1 MIETIKMS
9 KMKKILYILT
19 LVGICSFSS
28 CSDALDTN
36 PTDKVSGS
44 LIFGNADAAQVA
56 MNGVYRSLFITGW
69 SDNWAHE
76 NPGLMAVSYT
86 HLDGYKRQE
95 GNGISSDRS
104 LSE

>member
-56 MNGVYRSLFITGW
+56 MNGVYLLMV
-69 SDNWAHE
+69 
-76 NPGLMAVSYT
+76 GLAIGVMKILV
-86 HLDGYKRQE
+86 LWQ
-95 GNGISSDRS
+95 
-104 LSE
+104 

>member
-56 MNGVYRSLFITGW
+56 MNGVYRSLFINGW
-69 SDNWAHE
+69 SGNWSHE
-76 NPGLMAVSYT
+76 NPGLMAMTLVKDSRR
-86 HLDGYKRQE
+86 GSF
-95 GNGISSDRS
+95 NG
-104 LSE
+104 